1 MKRKQK
7 ETGGVAAV
15 CQLRTGNTHPFGV
28 MKGFTPLGAGEE
40 RIYREMREAIPVLDA
55 AVAKM
60 VRLCGGFEVR
70 CRDREAQHRLNGFLQ
85 MMPCGRGQMGI
96 ESFLSGYLDS
106 LLTYGRAVGELVVVG
121 GKLRAV
127 CWGDVTALEAQ
138 EGENPLETVLWGTD
152 EHGLLRPLPYQ
163 QLLLFTTMNPEPA
176 HPYGVSMFRGMP
188 FLADILLKIYNTI
201 GVNWERAGN
210 IRYSVICK
218 GGENLDPVT
227 AQERGKAVAAEW
239 SRAMEDNKNGTVRD
253 FVAVGDVEIKVI
265 GGEAPIL
272 DSETPVR
279 QILEQLVAKT
289 GLPPFL
295 LGLNW
300 STTERMSTQQADL
313 LTSELWALRRTVE
326 PAMRKN
332 LSDLSCAGRAGQP
345 GGDRVGRHQPCRISR
360 RRRRRRF
367 TGRRRKSVWRMRPKM
382 KILEWRNRHGNQQG
396 GTGRKQRRAYG
407 GTAGSHQ
414 QSG

>member
-1 MKRKQK
+1 MKRKK
-7 ETGGVAAV
+7 DKTSTVAAA
-15 CQLRTGNTHPFGV
+15 CQLRGGSIHPFGA
-28 MKGFTPLGAGEE
+28 MRGFTPLGGGEE
-40 RIYREMREAIPVLDA
+40 RIYREMREALPVLDA
-55 AVAKM
+55 AVGKM
-60 VRLCGGFEVR
+60 VRLCGGFEVK
-70 CRDREAQHRLNGFLQ
+70 CRNPQAQEKLNAFLA

-127 CWGDVTALEAQ
+127 CWGDVTALEVE
-138 EGENPLETVLWGTD
+138 EGNDSLDVVLWGRD
-152 EHGLLRPLPYQ
+152 RFGLMRPLPYQ
-163 QLLLFTTMNPEPA
+163 HLLLFTTMHPEPA

-201 GVNWERAGN
+201 GTNWERAGN

-218 GGENLDPVT
+218 GAENLDPT
-227 AQERGKAVAAEW
+227 AAQERGKAVAEQWAK
-239 SRAMEDNKNGTVRD
+239 AMEDGKNGTVRD

-272 DSETPVR
+272 DSEVPVR

-295 LGLNW
+295 LGLSW

-326 PAMRKN
+326 PAMRKICQTFLALEGLDN
-332 LSDLSCAGRAGQP
+332 RVELLWDDISLQDITQQAQAELYGAQAEKYRAEAA
-345 GGDRVGRHQPCRISR
+345 
-360 RRRRRRF
+360 
-367 TGRRRKSVWRMRPKM
+367 RP
-382 KILEWRNRHGNQQG
+382 
-396 GTGRKQRRAYG
+396 
-407 GTAGSHQ
+407 
-414 QSG
+414 

>member
-1 MKRKQK
+1 MKRKK
-7 ETGGVAAV
+7 DKTSPVAAA
-15 CQLRTGNTHPFGV
+15 CQLRGGSIHPFGA
-28 MKGFTPLGAGEE
+28 MRGFTPLGGGEE
-40 RIYREMREAIPVLDA
+40 RIYREMREALPVLDA
-55 AVAKM
+55 AVGKM
-60 VRLCGGFEVR
+60 VRLCGGFEVK
-70 CRDREAQHRLNGFLQ
+70 CRNPQAQERLNAFLE

-127 CWGDVTALEAQ
+127 CWGDVTALEVE
-138 EGENPLETVLWGTD
+138 EGNDSLDVVLWGRD
-152 EHGLLRPLPYQ
+152 RFGLMRPLPYQ
-163 QLLLFTTMNPEPA
+163 HLLLFTTMHPEPA

-201 GVNWERAGN
+201 GTNWERTGN
-210 IRYSVICK
+210 IRYSVIFK
-218 GGENLDPVT
+218 GAENLDPT
-227 AQERGKAVAAEW
+227 AAQERGKAVAEQWAK
-239 SRAMEDNKNGTVRD
+239 AMEDGKNGTVRD

-272 DSETPVR
+272 DSEVPVR

-295 LGLNW
+295 LGLSW

-326 PAMRKN
+326 PAMRKICQTFLALEGLDN
-332 LSDLSCAGRAGQP
+332 RVELLWDDISLQDITQQAQAELYGAQAEKYRAEAA
-345 GGDRVGRHQPCRISR
+345 
-360 RRRRRRF
+360 
-367 TGRRRKSVWRMRPKM
+367 RP
-382 KILEWRNRHGNQQG
+382 
-396 GTGRKQRRAYG
+396 
-407 GTAGSHQ
+407 
-414 QSG
+414 